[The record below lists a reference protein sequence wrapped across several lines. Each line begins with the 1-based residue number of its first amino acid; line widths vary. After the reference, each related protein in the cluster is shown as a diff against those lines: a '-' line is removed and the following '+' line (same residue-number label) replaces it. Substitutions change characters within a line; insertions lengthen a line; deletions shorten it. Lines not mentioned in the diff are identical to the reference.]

1 MFKAIINFFKPY
13 PAKVEE
19 KPQSVVEAA
28 PAPAPVEAT
37 PPPVVQEEAK
47 VVIVPDAVAP
57 AGMPA
62 VAVTPAGGWPFPD
75 APPAEAAPVK
85 KPRKPRAPKKK

>member
-1 MFKAIINFFKPY
+1 MFKAIIDFFKPY

-47 VVIVPDAVAP
+47 VVIVPTPAAP
-57 AGMPA
+57 AGMP
-62 VAVTPAGGWPFPD
+62 VGGWPFPD